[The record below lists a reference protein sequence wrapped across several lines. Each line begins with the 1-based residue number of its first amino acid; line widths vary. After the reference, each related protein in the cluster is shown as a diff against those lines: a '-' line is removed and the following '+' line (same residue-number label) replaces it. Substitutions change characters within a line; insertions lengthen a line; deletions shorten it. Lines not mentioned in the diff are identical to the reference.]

1 VTWQIERQIRLAYDQ
16 LGGGAELPPQEA
28 RRALEAVEAYLGAPG
43 RPMFGQVL
51 LPPRLAGDLAETPIR
66 SGRRPAPEG
75 IKLGAGMRGLALVAL
90 VGAIIEARRH
100 GALADDARP
109 IVLLED
115 AEAHLPVKQRSKPGM
130 ALAVLEA
137 ANSPDDLGCPPLCAV

>member
-66 SGRRPAPEG
+66 SGRRPALEG
-75 IKLGAGMRGLALVAL
+75 IKLG
-90 VGAIIEARRH
+90 
-100 GALADDARP
+100 ARP